1 MNYIANTLVFAMI
14 FKEYLFYSIR
24 RNFMMDDYFSH
35 WTKKDGLLK
44 AYENLDFLKSP
55 PARLIRV
62 LCELIEPEVRFRQQK
77 IKDTIVFFGSARSL
91 SRQQAEDKV
100 KNIEMLLNQE
110 KSPRQELLL
119 QYNQAKGD
127 LLMSRYYED
136 AVRLAEKLTA
146 WSQGMEEP
154 TKRFIVCSGGGGGM
168 MEAANKGAQQAGG
181 PSLGL
186 NISLPLEQ
194 TPNLYQTKEISIEF
208 HYFFIRKFWFFYLAK
223 ALIVFPGGFG
233 TMDELFELLTL
244 VQTRKSKKHMPIIIY
259 GTEYWNEVLNFKAM
273 VKWGMIDR
281 EDLNLFHFFDDV
293 DKAFEYLTNELTR
306 HHLRRPDTHDHPHDN
321 PNIV

>member
-1 MNYIANTLVFAMI
+1 MT
-14 FKEYLFYSIR
+14 
-24 RNFMMDDYFSH
+24 DDHFSH
-35 WTKKDGLLK
+35 WTKEDGLLK
-44 AYENLDFLKSP
+44 AYENLTFLKSP

-91 SRQQAEDKV
+91 SRLEAEGKV
-100 KNIEMLLNQE
+100 KNIETLLAQE
-110 KSPRQELLL
+110 KSPPQELLL
-119 QYNQAKGD
+119 QYDQAKGD
-127 LLMSRYYED
+127 LVMSRYYED

-146 WSQGMEEP
+146 WSQGMEDP
-154 TKRFIVCSGGGGGM
+154 NKRFIVCSGGGGGM

-181 PSLGL
+181 PSIGL

-194 TPNLYQTKEISIEF
+194 NPNPYQTKEISIEF

-233 TMDELFELLTL
+233 TMDEMFELLTL
-244 VQTRKSKKHMPIIIY
+244 VQTKKSKKYMPIIIY
-259 GTEYWNEVLNFKAM
+259 GTDYWNEVLNFKAM
-273 VKWGMIDR
+273 VKWGMISR

-293 DKAFEYLTNELTR
+293 DKAFEYLTKELTQYY
-306 HHLRRPDTHDHPHDN
+306 LQKPGNHDHPQEN

>member
-1 MNYIANTLVFAMI
+1 MTDNY
-14 FKEYLFYSIR
+14 
-24 RNFMMDDYFSH
+24 SH
-35 WTKKDGLLK
+35 WTPEKGLLK
-44 AYENLDFLKSP
+44 AYENLNFLKSP

-91 SRQQAEDKV
+91 SRQQAEGKI
-100 KNIEMLLNQE
+100 KNIETLLNQE
-110 KSPRQELLL
+110 KSPPQELLL
-119 QYNQAKGD
+119 QYDQAKGD
-127 LLMSRYYED
+127 LVMSRYYED

-146 WSQGMEEP
+146 WSQGMEDP
-154 TKRFIVCSGGGGGM
+154 NKRFIVCSGGGGGM
-168 MEAANKGAQQAGG
+168 MEAANKGAQSAGG
-181 PSLGL
+181 PSIGL

-194 TPNLYQTKEISIEF
+194 NPNPFQTKEISAEF

-244 VQTRKSKKHMPIIIY
+244 VQTKKSKKYMPIIIY
-259 GTEYWNEVLNFKAM
+259 GTDYWNEVLNFKAM
-273 VKWGMIDR
+273 VKWGMISR

-293 DKAFEYLTNELTR
+293 EEAFDYLTQELTQYY
-306 HHLRRPDTHDHPHDN
+306 LQRPGNHDHPHDN